1 VTDPELTPAGA
12 PGDLPSEHVESGWWA
27 ALMHP
32 TRRGWMLII
41 SATTLLALLFVAF
54 LLPVPFVKLAPG
66 PTFNV
71 IGDADGRPVI
81 DITGTETY
89 PVSGTLDM
97 TTVLESGGPRGGLT
111 FVDAIASW
119 ANPSDAVVPREL
131 MFPDDVSGEDVQTR
145 QAMLFSTSES
155 NAVAAALTYLDKP
168 LLTEVVV
175 TAVYGDTPSDGVLLP
190 KDEIVSIDGTAVT
203 APSQV
208 VEAVRGAPI
217 GTTFELVVQREGAEQ
232 TVSVTSAANPDD
244 ETVPYIGIGVGE
256 FYQAEFPIDF
266 TLSDVGGPSAGLM
279 FATGIVDKLTP
290 DDLVAGRHI
299 AGTGT
304 IEPDGT
310 VGPIG
315 GIRQKLA
322 GARNAGAT
330 LFVMPEQHCTE
341 ASGHVPDGLTVVP
354 VKTLAEAVTAIG
366 DYVAGKPLATCPA
379 PVS

>member
-1 VTDPELTPAGA
+1 MTDPDLTPADA
-12 PGDLPSEHVESGWWA
+12 PADLPTVHVENGWWA

-32 TRRGWMLII
+32 TRRGWMLIV
-41 SATTLLALLFVAF
+41 SAVTLLVLLLVAF

-71 IGDADGRPVI
+71 IGEADGRPVI

-111 FVDAIASW
+111 FIDAIASW

-168 LLTEVVV
+168 LVTQVVV
-175 TAVYGDTPSDGVLLP
+175 TAVYGDTPSDGLLLP
-190 KDEIVSIDGTAVT
+190 KDEIVSVDGTAIT
-203 APSQV
+203 APAQV

-217 GTTFELVVQREGAEQ
+217 GTTFEIVIRRDGAEQ

-330 LFVMPEQHCTE
+330 LFVMPAQHCTE
-341 ASGHVPDGLTVVP
+341 ASDHVPDGLTVVP